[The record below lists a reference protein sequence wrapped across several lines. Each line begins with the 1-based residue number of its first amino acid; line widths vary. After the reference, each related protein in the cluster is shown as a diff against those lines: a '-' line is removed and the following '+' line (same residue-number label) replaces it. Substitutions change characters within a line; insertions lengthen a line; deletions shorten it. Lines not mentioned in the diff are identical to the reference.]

1 MLQIARSTL
10 SKGAL
15 GSLPINITDVKF
27 RGNYIKRV
35 PATWD
40 SIYGGEKNH
49 GGVCNESEYSYNDF
63 HFLFLVF
70 GGFAEMLS
78 RGPMERQTEGHTE
91 NGQT

>member
-15 GSLPINITDVKF
+15 GSLPIDITDVKF
-27 RGNYIKRV
+27 RGNYIKLV

-40 SIYGGEKNH
+40 SIYGGKKNH

-63 HFLFLVF
+63 QFLFLVF